1 MNHFRL
7 PYHLLVEEGIFAR
20 VNEVMS
26 DCVPGIGNKK
36 VVIVTDQNLQKLF
49 PDTLK
54 ELRADFKYSE
64 ISV

>member
-26 DCVPGIGNKK
+26 DCVPGIDSKK

-49 PDTLK
+49 PDTR
-54 ELRADFKYSE
+54 E
-64 ISV
+64 